1 MKKLKEKRETIA
13 VLIEEAESFL
23 ELGDL
28 VIGQLIGH
36 LCLERENIG
45 ENKNSKKCFKSKR
58 MTISDG
64 WLAASFSSDPTLRER
79 LCCDLT
85 LALKINRQRS
95 KPTWAP
101 VFFNLKLKCSHWGC
115 SASDSLSSPRV
126 TSFSRL
132 PS

>member
-1 MKKLKEKRETIA
+1 VKILKEKRETIA

-36 LCLERENIG
+36 LCLERENIR

-64 WLAASFSSDPTLRER
+64 WLAASFALIR
-79 LCCDLT
+79 LCVNVY
-85 LALKINRQRS
+85 ALI
-95 KPTWAP
+95 
-101 VFFNLKLKCSHWGC
+101 
-115 SASDSLSSPRV
+115 
-126 TSFSRL
+126 
-132 PS
+132 